1 MMMKNIYIVLIL
13 ITGIYADMGYY
24 KVANVSKNDTLSV
37 RTKPSSYSKKITEL
51 MPYDTRLQIE
61 KCQMNGQTKWCQV
74 YFMGEDYFTF
84 ERGLTGTA
92 WVNVKYLK
100 KAHNVIYTDAENYN
114 ENNLFKVVGV
124 ASDDLLNV
132 REHPYNSA
140 KKIGRLYPN
149 DIGIRARKCQR
160 VGQSSW
166 CYVVYDYTMAPA
178 MGEGSTLAPFPKM
191 GWVNMRYL
199 KLDTSGKEGRL
210 PFGMM
215 FSGEVY

>member
-1 MMMKNIYIVLIL
+1 MKNIYIVLVL
-13 ITGIYADMGYY
+13 ITGIYADIGYY
-24 KVANVSKNDTLSV
+24 KVTNVSINDTLSV
-37 RTKPSSYSKKITEL
+37 RTKPSATSKKVTEL
-51 MPYDTRLQIE
+51 MPYDTGLQIE
-61 KCQMNGQTKWCQV
+61 KCQMNGRTKWCQV
-74 YFMGEDYFTF
+74 YFMF
-84 ERGLTGTA
+84 ERGFTGTA

-100 KAHNVIYTDAENYN
+100 KSHNIIYTDAENYN

-124 ASDDLLNV
+124 ASNDVLNI

-140 KKIGRLYPN
+140 KKIGRLYSN

-160 VGQSSW
+160 IELSSW

-178 MGEGSTLAPFPKM
+178 MGEGSNLAPFPKM

-199 KLDTSGKEGRL
+199 ELDKSGKEGRL

>member
-1 MMMKNIYIVLIL
+1 M
-13 ITGIYADMGYY
+13 
-24 KVANVSKNDTLSV
+24 
-37 RTKPSSYSKKITEL
+37 
-51 MPYDTRLQIE
+51 
-61 KCQMNGQTKWCQV
+61 
-74 YFMGEDYFTF
+74 F
-84 ERGLTGTA
+84 ERGLTDGA
-92 WVNVKYLK
+92 WVNAKYLE
-100 KAHNVIYTDAENYN
+100 KAHNIIYTDAKDYN

-132 REHPYNSA
+132 REHPYSSA
-140 KKIGRLYPN
+140 KKIGRLFPH

-160 VGQSSW
+160 IGQSSW

-178 MGEGSTLAPFPKM
+178 MGEGSTLVPYPKM

-199 KLDTSGKEGRL
+199 KLDRSGKEGRL